1 MGLAW
6 AVLLPDA
13 GFAVAGGSWLG
24 GGWPRGAL
32 APAIW
37 AGAMYL
43 RKLALG
49 RCGFFAGFPM
59 RPAGAVLLSGA
70 SL

>member
-1 MGLAW
+1 MM
-6 AVLLPDA
+6 
-13 GFAVAGGSWLG
+13 AGGRW
-24 GGWPRGAL
+24 GAL
-32 APAIW
+32 ATAIW